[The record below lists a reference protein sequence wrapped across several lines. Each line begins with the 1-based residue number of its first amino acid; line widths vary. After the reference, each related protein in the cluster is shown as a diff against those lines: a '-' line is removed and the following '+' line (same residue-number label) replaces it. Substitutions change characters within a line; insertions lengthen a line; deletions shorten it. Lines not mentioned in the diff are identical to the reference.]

1 MTPQER
7 QMLNELFAR
16 LASLENAPRD
26 PEAMRAIDDGLQRA
40 PNALYPLVQ
49 TVLVQDEALKRAQA
63 RIRELEQELGIEPE
77 QRPQP
82 GGFLDSMR
90 NLLGGREPQ
99 GSVPSVRPGPAE
111 HRAQV
116 WGAGG
121 APQAGYAPAR
131 EPAPAGGSFLGTA
144 AATAAG
150 VIGGAMLMNSMRG
163 MFGGQHGMGSG
174 MGHSSTG
181 HGFGSG
187 GQGGTPWAPDGGG
200 ELARQAGVDDIG
212 RGGGGGSPGGDTG
225 QRQGLFDTA
234 QNDDRRFGRRGRR
247 RRLRRRRRFWRRHR
261 HRVSDRL
268 CANKKAAGQRRPFHC
283 KRRAVRSPPPW
294 CRP

>member
-26 PEAMRAIDDGLQRA
+26 PEAMRAIEDGLQRA
-40 PNALYPLVQ
+40 PNAIYPLAQ

-116 WGAGG
+116 WGAGD
-121 APQAGYAPAR
+121 APQAGYTPAR

-174 MGHSSTG
+174 MGQGTGQGTG

-200 ELARQAGVDDIG
+200 ELARQAGVDDIS
-212 RGGGGGSPGGDTG
+212 RGGGGGSRGGDTG

-234 QNDDRRFGRRGRR
+234 QNDAADSDDEGGDDDFEGADDFG
-247 RRLRRRRRFWRRHR
+247 
-261 HRVSDRL
+261 DDTDT
-268 CANKKAAGQRRPFHC
+268 A
-283 KRRAVRSPPPW
+283 
-294 CRP
+294 